1 MKDFTPWPEEFAITY
16 REKGYWLEKTIGEIM
31 DENFKRYA
39 EHTALIGED
48 NRIFSY
54 AELEK
59 LVNRLALH
67 LHSLGLRLYDKVVLQ
82 IPNKPEVVISYLAI
96 IKAGCI
102 PVMALPAHRQTE
114 IEHFVRFSDARAL
127 AIESQIKDFDFQ
139 EMACNIQKESNTL
152 EFVLVTGAE
161 PIKGYYSIDKLLED
175 PIEKR
180 IDQEVLPRPNANF
193 PVVFQLSGGTTGLPK
208 LIPRTHNDYVHNF
221 LQCAEICNFNEEI
234 KVLIAIPQLH
244 NFAIACPGLKS
255 VLSKGGCEILTKD
268 TRPKAILE
276 LIQRYKVTHWQAVPA
291 MILNVLNYPH
301 VSDYNLDSL
310 KIIISGGA
318 KLNPEVAIRI
328 KETLKCEFQEVLG
341 FAEGPLLFTRLNDPE
356 EVKIHTQGRPISPGD
371 EFKIVQ
377 PDRKEEVKPGEVGEL
392 WVRGPHTIRG
402 YFRAPEQNAKDFTAD
417 GFYKTGD
424 LVSLHQSGNVI
435 YEGRV
440 KDIINRGGENISA
453 EEVENHVL
461 AHHMVSECA
470 VVAMP
475 DPIMGEK
482 TCVFV
487 VPKQDQEIPLED
499 LNTFLYQERK
509 IAKFKLPERLEIVE
523 SLPLTKVGKIN
534 KKHLR
539 ELITAQIEKEK
550 MV

>member
-1 MKDFTPWPEEFAITY
+1 
-16 REKGYWLEKTIGEIM
+16 
-31 DENFKRYA
+31 
-39 EHTALIGED
+39 
-48 NRIFSY
+48 
-54 AELEK
+54 
-59 LVNRLALH
+59 
-67 LHSLGLRLYDKVVLQ
+67 
-82 IPNKPEVVISYLAI
+82 
-96 IKAGCI
+96 
-102 PVMALPAHRQTE
+102 
-114 IEHFVRFSDARAL
+114 
-127 AIESQIKDFDFQ
+127 
-139 EMACNIQKESNTL
+139 
-152 EFVLVTGAE
+152 
-161 PIKGYYSIDKLLED
+161 
-175 PIEKR
+175 
-180 IDQEVLPRPNANF
+180 
-193 PVVFQLSGGTTGLPK
+193 
-208 LIPRTHNDYVHNF
+208 
-221 LQCAEICNFNEEI
+221 
-234 KVLIAIPQLH
+234 
-244 NFAIACPGLKS
+244 
-255 VLSKGGCEILTKD
+255 
-268 TRPKAILE
+268 
-276 LIQRYKVTHWQAVPA
+276 VPA
-291 MILNVLNYPH
+291 MILNVLNYPRI
-301 VSDYNLDSL
+301 SDYNLDSL
-310 KIIISGGA
+310 KVIISGGA

-487 VPKQDQEIPLED
+487 VPKQDQEISLED